1 MDAGLG
7 LRPLANV
14 YECQAE
20 PEWLRVE
27 FISDLH
33 LSDATPATYE
43 VWAHY
48 LRTTQADAVFILGDL
63 FEAWIGDDART
74 PSSFAQRAAD
84 VLQESASLRSMS
96 FMVGNRDFLV
106 GAAMLR
112 DCGVVA
118 LPDPTVL
125 DAWGQRI
132 LLSHGDE
139 LCLSDTEYQRFRREV
154 RRDAWR
160 LAFLAKPFAERERL
174 ARNMRDTSEAAKRAK
189 FGSKPVAES
198 ADVDAAAAVSWMH
211 AAGSRT
217 LIHGHTHRPGSE
229 VLAPG
234 YMRHV
239 LSDWDV
245 DNVPR
250 RAEVLRLTRDGMT
263 RIDLLAV

>member
-1 MDAGLG
+1 MTQGVG

-20 PEWLRVE
+20 AQWQRVE

-33 LSDATPATYE
+33 LSDATPATFE
-43 VWAHY
+43 AWAHY
-48 LRTTQADAVFILGDL
+48 LRTTRADAVFILGDL
-63 FEAWIGDDART
+63 FEVWIGDDARL

-84 VLQESASLRSMS
+84 VLQEAASLRPIS
-96 FMVGNRDFLV
+96 FMAGNRDFLV
-106 GAAMLR
+106 GASMLR
-112 DCGVVA
+112 DCGAVA

-125 DAWGQRI
+125 DAWGQRV

-139 LCLSDTEYQRFRREV
+139 LCLGDTAYQQFRREV
-154 RRDAWR
+154 RSDAWR
-160 LAFLAKPFAERERL
+160 LAFLAQPLAERERV
-174 ARNMRDTSEAAKRAK
+174 ARNMRDASEAAKRN
-189 FGSKPVAES
+189 KPAAEW
-198 ADVDAAAAVSWMH
+198 ADVDTAAAVSWMH

-234 YMRHV
+234 YTRHV

-245 DNVPR
+245 DTPPH
-250 RAEVLRLTRDGMT
+250 RAEALRLTRDGIS
-263 RIDLLAV
+263 RIDLLRS